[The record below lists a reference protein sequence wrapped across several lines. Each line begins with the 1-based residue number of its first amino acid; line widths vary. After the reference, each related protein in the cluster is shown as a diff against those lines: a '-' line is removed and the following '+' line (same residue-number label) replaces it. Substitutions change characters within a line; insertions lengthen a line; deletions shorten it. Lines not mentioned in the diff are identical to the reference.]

1 MIDQASHRA
10 GDIGGFTLAANAN
23 RGGAFEREATGED
36 RDPPEYA
43 SFGGIEERV
52 TPFDRRVKGAMARIV
67 AVFVAQGSKRRC
79 ELAA

>member
-1 MIDQASHRA
+1 MIDQTSHRA
-10 GDIGGFTLAANAN
+10 GDVGGFTLAAHAN
-23 RGGAFEREATGED
+23 RSGAFEREATGED

-52 TPFDRRVKGAMARIV
+52 TPFNRRVEGPMARIV
-67 AVFVAQGSKRRC
+67 AALVAQRSKRRG